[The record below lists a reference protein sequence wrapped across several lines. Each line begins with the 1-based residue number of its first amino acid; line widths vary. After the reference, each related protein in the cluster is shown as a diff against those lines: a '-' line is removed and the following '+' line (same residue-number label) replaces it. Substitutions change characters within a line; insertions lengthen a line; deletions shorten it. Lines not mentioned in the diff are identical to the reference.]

1 MSTEEI
7 LVMGSSLLDNVA
19 IGTNSG
25 GGNGGRMMI
34 HNGTM
39 PFEEDDIVVITVQ
52 NVTDG
57 EVSGSSQIT
66 GIVVYDSAAD
76 YVNGTTLYTYEPMNP
91 GQTASIQSDL
101 SGLGDTY
108 LRFNANVLVSS
119 DGGPS
124 LNNVLIAPGQDLT
137 ELRPVIQVDH
147 ETDMDYDGD
156 GVIDHEGDGN
166 FNIDNN
172 LIAGEIINGAVCLT
186 RGTLID
192 TPAGPRFIET
202 LQEGDLVNTLDH
214 GAQPIRWI
222 GSRRVPATGA
232 LAPVLIR
239 MGALGNLRDMWVS
252 QNHRMLVRGPQ
263 AEVLFGERD
272 VLVAAK
278 YLVNDHSIRIVEGGK
293 GTGMVESGMVE
304 YFHMLFDA
312 HQIVFAEA
320 CPTESLYP
328 GQEALKSVSDE
339 ARCEILTLFPDFEA
353 ESAKPE
359 LSRYELKS
367 WEAKALRD
375 LRALS
380 LRKAS

>member
-76 YVNGTTLYTYEPMNP
+76 YVNGTALYTYEPMNP

-108 LRFNANVLVSS
+108 LRFNANVMVSS

-137 ELRPVIQVDH
+137 ELRPVIQIDH

-156 GVIDHEGDGN
+156 GVIDNEGDGK

-278 YLVNDHSIRIVEGGK
+278 HLVNDHSIRIVEGGK

-304 YFHMLFDA
+304 YYHMLFDA

-353 ESAKPE
+353 ECAKPE

>member
-7 LVMGSSLLDNVA
+7 LVMGGSLLDNVS
-19 IGTNSG
+19 IGTNSS
-25 GGNGGRMMI
+25 GGNGGHIMI

-39 PFEEDDIVVITVQ
+39 PFEEDDVVVITVQ

-66 GIVVYDSAAD
+66 GIVVYDSPAD
-76 YVNGTTLYTYEPMNP
+76 YVNGTALYTYEPMNP
-91 GQTASIQSDL
+91 GQTANIQSDL

-119 DGGPS
+119 NGGPR

-137 ELRPVIQVDH
+137 ELRPVIQIDH

-156 GVIDHEGDGN
+156 GVIDNEGDGN

-172 LIAGEIINGAVCLT
+172 TFAKEIINGAVCLT

-192 TPAGPRFIET
+192 TPEGPRFIET
-202 LQEGDLVNTLDH
+202 LKEGDLVNTLDH

-222 GSRRVPATGA
+222 GSRKVPATGA

-278 YLVNDHSIRIVEGGK
+278 YLVNDHSIRIVEGGN
-293 GTGMVESGMVE
+293 GTGMVE

-339 ARCEILTLFPDFEA
+339 ARCEILTLFPECED
-353 ESAKPE
+353 ESAQPE

-367 WEAKALRD
+367 WEAKALRG
-375 LRALS
+375 LRDVS

>member
-7 LVMGSSLLDNVA
+7 LVMGGSLLDNVS
-19 IGTNSG
+19 IGTNSS
-25 GGNGGRMMI
+25 GGNGGHIMI

-39 PFEEDDIVVITVQ
+39 PFEEDDVIVITVQ

-66 GIVVYDSAAD
+66 SIVVYDSPAD
-76 YVNGTTLYTYEPMNP
+76 YLNGTALYTYEPMNP
-91 GQTASIQSDL
+91 GQTANIQSDL

-119 DGGPS
+119 NGGPR

-137 ELRPVIQVDH
+137 ELRPVIQIDH

-156 GVIDHEGDGN
+156 GVIDNEGDGN

-172 LIAGEIINGAVCLT
+172 TFAKEIINGAVCLT

-192 TPAGPRFIET
+192 TPEGPRFIET
-202 LQEGDLVNTLDH
+202 LKEGDLVNTLDH
-214 GAQPIRWI
+214 GAQPISWI
-222 GSRRVPATGA
+222 GSRKVPATGA

-278 YLVNDHSIRIVEGGK
+278 HLVNDHSIRIVEGGN
-293 GTGMVESGMVE
+293 GTGMVE

-328 GQEALKSVSDE
+328 GKEALKSVSDE
-339 ARCEILTLFPDFEA
+339 ARCEILTLFPEFEE
-353 ESAKPE
+353 ESAQPE

-367 WEAKALRD
+367 WEAKALRG
-375 LRALS
+375 LRDVS

>member
-1 MSTEEI
+1 MPTEEI
-7 LVMGSSLLDNVA
+7 LVMGGSLLDDVSV
-19 IGTNSG
+19 GTNHG
-25 GGNGGRMMI
+25 GGNGGHVMI
-34 HNGTM
+34 HNGSM
-39 PFEEDDIVVITVQ
+39 PFEEDDVIVITVE

-57 EVSGSSQIT
+57 EVSGASQIIS
-66 GIVVYDSAAD
+66 IVVYDSPAD
-76 YVNGTTLYTYEPMNP
+76 YLNGNVLYTYEPISS
-91 GQTASIQSDL
+91 GLTATIHSDL

-108 LRFNANVLVSS
+108 LRFDASVLVSS

-124 LNNVLIAPGQDLT
+124 LSNVLIAPGQDLS
-137 ELRPVIQVDH
+137 ELRPILQIDH

-156 GVIDHEGDGN
+156 GEIDNEGDGN

-172 LIAGEIINGAVCLT
+172 IFAEEIINEAVCLT

-192 TPAGPRFIET
+192 TPEGPRFIET
-202 LQEGDLVNTLDH
+202 LQEGDLVNTLDQ
-214 GAQPIRWI
+214 GPQPIRWI
-222 GSRRVPATGA
+222 GSRKVPAKGA

-278 YLVNDHSIRIVEGGK
+278 HLVNDHSIRIVEGGR
-293 GTGMVESGMVE
+293 GTGMVE

-312 HQIVFAEA
+312 HQIIFAEA

-328 GQEALKSVSDE
+328 GKEALKAVSDE
-339 ARCEILTLFPDFEA
+339 ARSEILTLFPQFEDHA
-353 ESAKPE
+353 AHHE

-367 WEAKALRD
+367 WEAKALKTLKPLPIRR
-375 LRALS
+375 LPV
-380 LRKAS
+380 RKAS